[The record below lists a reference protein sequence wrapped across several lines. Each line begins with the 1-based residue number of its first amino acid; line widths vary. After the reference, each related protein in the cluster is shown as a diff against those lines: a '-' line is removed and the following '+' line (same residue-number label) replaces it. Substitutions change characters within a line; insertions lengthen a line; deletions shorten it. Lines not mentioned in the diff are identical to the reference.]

1 MPKIQEKKQMNC
13 PNFERLVDFVDR
25 RLEEREAARVAAHL
39 ASGCGVCGETTSWY
53 ERVRNTVESDDSVA
67 PPSWVFKRA
76 LRIFDTPQR
85 KGLRLTERIG
95 HAIASLVFD
104 SFARPAL
111 VGVRSTETAN
121 RQLLYR
127 ADDYSIDL
135 QISGLEHSRAD
146 LMGQILKQHGEGF
159 ESVCGLKLELT
170 RQEDVMISAVTN
182 DIGEFKLSGIGQGVY
197 ELRVALSEG
206 SITVPNI
213 PVGEP

>member
-1 MPKIQEKKQMNC
+1 MNC
-13 PNFERLVDFVDR
+13 PNFERLVDFVDN
-25 RLEEREAARVAAHL
+25 RLEERDAAHVAAHL
-39 ASGCGVCGETTSWY
+39 ASGCGVCGETTTWY
-53 ERVRNTVESDDSVA
+53 ERVRHTVESDDSVA

-76 LRIFDTPQR
+76 VRIFDAPQR

-146 LMGQILKQHGEGF
+146 LMGQILKEHGEGF
-159 ESVCGLKLELT
+159 DTVCGLKLELA
-170 RQEDVMISAVTN
+170 REDDVTIPAVTN
-182 DIGEFKLSGIGQGVY
+182 EIGEFKLTGLGQGVY
-197 ELRVALSEG
+197 QLRVALSEG

>member
-1 MPKIQEKKQMNC
+1 MKC
-13 PNFERLVDFVDR
+13 PNFERLVDFVDK
-25 RLEEREAARVAAHL
+25 RLEEREAARVATHL

-53 ERVRNTVESDDSVA
+53 AHVRETVEADDSVA
-67 PPSWVFKRA
+67 PPSWVFKLA

-85 KGLRLTERIG
+85 KGLRLTERLG
-95 HAIASLVFD
+95 NAIASLVFD
-104 SFARPAL
+104 SFARPVL

-127 ADDYSIDL
+127 ADDYTVDL
-135 QISGLEHSRAD
+135 QISGLEHKSAD
-146 LMGQILKQHGEGF
+146 LMGQILKEHEEGF
-159 ESVCGLKLELT
+159 ESVCGLKLELA
-170 RQEDVMISAVTN
+170 RQDHVTISAVTN
-182 DIGEFKLSGIGQGVY
+182 DIGEFKLSGIGQGIY

>member
-13 PNFERLVDFVDR
+13 PNFERLVDFVDK

-39 ASGCGVCGETTSWY
+39 ASGCGICGQTTSWY
-53 ERVRNTVESDDSVA
+53 EQVRETVESDDSVA

-76 LRIFDTPQR
+76 LRVFDAPQR

-111 VGVRSTETAN
+111 VGVRSTETTN

-127 ADDYSIDL
+127 ANDYNVDL
-135 QISGLEHSRAD
+135 QISGLEHSSAD
-146 LMGQILKQHGEGF
+146 LMGQILKDHAEEF
-159 ESVCGLKLELT
+159 DSVSGLNLELARKDEVT
-170 RQEDVMISAVTN
+170 ASAV
-182 DIGEFKLSGIGQGVY
+182 
-197 ELRVALSEG
+197 
-206 SITVPNI
+206 
-213 PVGEP
+213 

>member
-13 PNFERLVDFVDR
+13 PSFERLVDFVDS
-25 RLEEREAARVAAHL
+25 RLEEREAARVEAHL

-53 ERVRNTVESDDSVA
+53 ERVRHTVESDDSVA

-76 LRIFDTPQR
+76 VRIFDAPKR
-85 KGLRLTERIG
+85 RSPGLTERIG

-135 QISGLEHSRAD
+135 QISGLEHSNAD
-146 LMGQILKQHGEGF
+146 VMGQILKERGEGF
-159 ESVCGLKLELT
+159 ESVCGLKLELA
-170 RQEDVMISAVTN
+170 RHDDVIVSVVTN
-182 DIGEFKLSGIGQGVY
+182 DIGEFKLTGIEQGVY